1 MKTNRLIVVAR
12 LIGTYGII
20 LGYFVTLH
28 VSTFF
33 GAILNVT
40 FESLALPFYIKNKM
54 WDVVI
59 MFAFLLTIGISKIIM
74 GFDPQF
80 QFMKIAMGLT

>member
-1 MKTNRLIVVAR
+1 MKKYNIQNYVRYKNDVKRAVAR
-12 LIGTYGII
+12 L
-20 LGYFVTLH
+20 
-28 VSTFF
+28 
-33 GAILNVT
+33 
-40 FESLALPFYIKNKM
+40 KNKM

-59 MFAFLLTIGISKIIM
+59 CFSFLLSIGISKIIM

>member
-1 MKTNRLIVVAR
+1 
-12 LIGTYGII
+12 
-20 LGYFVTLH
+20 
-28 VSTFF
+28 
-33 GAILNVT
+33 
-40 FESLALPFYIKNKM
+40 M

-74 GFDPQF
+74 GLDPQF

>member
-12 LIGTYGII
+12 MIGTYGII

-33 GAILNVT
+33 GAMLNVISVSYT
-40 FESLALPFYIKNKM
+40 HLTLPTS
-54 WDVVI
+54 DLV
-59 MFAFLLTIGISKIIM
+59 
-74 GFDPQF
+74 
-80 QFMKIAMGLT
+80 

>member
-1 MKTNRLIVVAR
+1 MKTDRLIGVAR
-12 LIGTYGII
+12 MIGTYGRI

-28 VSTFF
+28 VSTLF
-33 GAILNVT
+33 GAMLNVI
-40 FESLALPFYIKNKM
+40 FELLALPFYVKNKM

-59 MFAFLLTIGISKIIM
+59 CFSFLLSIGISKIIM

>member
-1 MKTNRLIVVAR
+1 MKTDRLIVVAR
-12 LIGTYGII
+12 MIGTYGII
-20 LGYFVTLH
+20 LEYFVTLH
-28 VSTFF
+28 ISTLF
-33 GAILNVT
+33 GAMLNVI
-40 FESLALPFYIKNKM
+40 FELLALPFYVKNKM

-59 MFAFLLTIGISKIIM
+59 CFSFLISIGISKIIM